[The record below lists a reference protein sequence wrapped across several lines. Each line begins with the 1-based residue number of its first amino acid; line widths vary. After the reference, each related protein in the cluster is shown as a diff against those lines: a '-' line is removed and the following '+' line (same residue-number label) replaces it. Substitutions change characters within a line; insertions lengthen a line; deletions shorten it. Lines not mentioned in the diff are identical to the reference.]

1 MCPLR
6 RTVSAESTDL
16 SDRVIAD
23 QAQGIMSIDISTLIC
38 NLKLIRSRYPAV
50 HRQLNQQVVSKVL
63 DGLYQ
68 CGDGRFAYLVQDEQ
82 KHKILVKES
91 AHEVDITGK
100 RLVILLGIGLGYQL
114 FEIYRQLSAN
124 QFLIAVETRPDL
136 LCKSL
141 YVHDWKNLLGS
152 ERFRLFLGSDSR
164 GLDALAD
171 QLGSAPEQK
180 ELLVLDNKILVTID
194 QKPYA
199 WWNVYFYLV
208 SGLDYDGIQVI
219 NSVMS
224 GFNLWDPDNLYLNL
238 PVEFLGKRPSDLEA
252 EKIYGRFNLLAQVL
266 APGLRSIR
274 LDDFPEIKGPKPG
287 SVKGRVSIIVLCWNK
302 RDYTRRCLESLLEKT
317 DYKDFRVIA
326 VDNGSMDGTGMM
338 LKSMARDES
347 RLQPVLLE
355 TNVGIPA
362 GRQAGLEKA
371 DGEFI
376 LFMDNDTEV
385 ERADFLRVMVNA
397 IKGHPNIGS
406 TGAFPIVYTSEE
418 HDGFIQCVHIPGMA
432 APVAWCSGYCLMVR
446 RSALEEI
453 GGIDAE
459 EFEAYGA
466 EDVYLG
472 YKLRQHG
479 WITVSTSDLVG
490 VTHHIAHRHNYYDYD
505 WQASGQKNSEFFYRA
520 FGPRR
525 RLLDAARDNS
535 IAQGLWDKDRQEFI
549 KA

>member
-1 MCPLR
+1 M
-6 RTVSAESTDL
+6 
-16 SDRVIAD
+16 
-23 QAQGIMSIDISTLIC
+23 
-38 NLKLIRSRYPAV
+38 
-50 HRQLNQQVVSKVL
+50 
-63 DGLYQ
+63 
-68 CGDGRFAYLVQDEQ
+68 
-82 KHKILVKES
+82 
-91 AHEVDITGK
+91 
-100 RLVILLGIGLGYQL
+100 
-114 FEIYRQLSAN
+114 
-124 QFLIAVETRPDL
+124 
-136 LCKSL
+136 
-141 YVHDWKNLLGS
+141 
-152 ERFRLFLGSDSR
+152 
-164 GLDALAD
+164 
-171 QLGSAPEQK
+171 
-180 ELLVLDNKILVTID
+180 
-194 QKPYA
+194 
-199 WWNVYFYLV
+199 
-208 SGLDYDGIQVI
+208 
-219 NSVMS
+219 
-224 GFNLWDPDNLYLNL
+224 
-238 PVEFLGKRPSDLEA
+238 
-252 EKIYGRFNLLAQVL
+252 
-266 APGLRSIR
+266 
-274 LDDFPEIKGPKPG
+274 
-287 SVKGRVSIIVLCWNK
+287 
-302 RDYTRRCLESLLEKT
+302 LEKT

-338 LKSMARDES
+338 LKSMAREQS

-355 TNVGIPA
+355 TNMGIPA

-397 IKGHPNIGS
+397 IKGNPNIGS